1 MGHSHDHSNS
11 TKNIKTAFFL
21 NVFFALIEFVG
32 GILTNSVAIMSDA
45 LHDLGDSFSLGL
57 AWYFQKL
64 SNKKRNEVYTYGYK
78 RFSILGGIIN
88 SIILFIGSGIIIYNA
103 IPRLFN
109 PVMPDARGMMALS
122 VLGIIINGIA
132 AMRLLKSHSL
142 NERAVYLHLI
152 EDVLGWVA
160 TLGVSI
166 TLFFYDFPILDPILS
181 LIISVFIL
189 YNAGKILKKSTDII
203 LQKTPDNIDAKLIED
218 SIRSEVMVK
227 DVHDCHIW
235 SMDGSRHILSIHIVL
250 QKDLEISAIS
260 SLKKSLKEK
269 IKLLGIDHSTFE
281 FELENE
287 DCYSC

>member
-1 MGHSHDHSNS
+1 MGHSHDHSHP

-21 NVFFALIEFVG
+21 NVFFALIEFIG
-32 GILTNSVAIMSDA
+32 GILTNSIAIMSDA

-64 SNKKRNEVYTYGYK
+64 SNKKRDEVYTYGYK

-103 IPRLFN
+103 IPRLFD
-109 PVMPDARGMMALS
+109 PIMPDARGMIALS
-122 VLGIIINGIA
+122 ILGIIINGIA
-132 AMRLLKSHSL
+132 AARLLKSHTL
-142 NERAVYLHLI
+142 NERAVYLHLL

-166 TLFFYDFPILDPILS
+166 TLLFYELPILDPILS
-181 LIISVFIL
+181 LLISVFIL

-203 LQKTPDNIDAKLIED
+203 LQKTPENIDAKLIED
-218 SIRSEVMVK
+218 SIRSEDLVK

-250 QKDLEISAIS
+250 EKDVEISAIS
-260 SLKKSLKEK
+260 SLKKNLKEK
-269 IKLLGIDHSTFE
+269 IQLLGIDHSTFE

-287 DCYSC
+287 DCHSC